1 MADEKKSWLDEK
13 LGDAKEKAAAEAGKA
28 LVNGVVGAAGAQL
41 DSWLGAMEGELARR
55 QQLDVSKPTDP
66 EEAPPPPARPSAED
80 RQQASAAELVRLKA
94 QAQRAPRID
103 MVDEPAVAPSPASL
117 AAEADEPEEFEGG
130 FEELEEEPAGAPASG
145 SADQVRQGVE
155 VQPVVEPWVRP
166 DPMAAAEAA
175 LEKARQAR
183 RGAGIPEP
191 VEVKRPTPVGNER
204 RDPFAAAR
212 EALEKAQAARASV
225 GRSAVQIDR
234 EERARKELEELKGM
248 GRSGGGGGGG
258 GDPTPDPPKPADT
271 PKRRL

>member
-1 MADEKKSWLDEK
+1 M
-13 LGDAKEKAAAEAGKA
+13 
-28 LVNGVVGAAGAQL
+28 
-41 DSWLGAMEGELARR
+41 
-55 QQLDVSKPTDP
+55 
-66 EEAPPPPARPSAED
+66 
-80 RQQASAAELVRLKA
+80 RLKA

-103 MVDEPAVAPSPASL
+103 MVDEPAAPSSASL
-117 AAEADEPEEFEGG
+117 AAAEAEPEEFEGG
-130 FEELEEEPAGAPASG
+130 FEELEEPAAEPVSG

-191 VEVKRPTPVGNER
+191 VEVKRPTPVGTER

-258 GDPTPDPPKPADT
+258 GDPTPDPPKPADA